1 MKSMNEMW
9 KYYSLIIASSLI
21 IAGVYGMF
29 DNLIF
34 TDDAVQESNVDGN
47 EDISPDERTSRAV
60 LSPEYLYA
68 RSYNDGWLYRI
79 NKDGTN
85 KQGVV
90 HMNIPGSQTM
100 PCMTPDGMWVYA
112 RSGSTL
118 YRFSTANGGQTTY
131 NLAHSGSGY
140 AIGTDGINLY
150 YGSGSTIYKVTMTGT
165 HVSSSTITM
174 SVSSYYYSVTDGAVW
189 IASGNTWYGWS
200 VNRFTG
206 GNIGGHDITWNYGGI
221 GSTCMNFCF
230 DGERYYVV
238 AGGSSSMPMKV
249 YDSNRNFIR
258 QFTVNI
264 DFRSIMCPYGGLS
277 FAENARMG
285 GREDDDEVI
294 CYARYESYLLS
305 VNVSSPKDL
314 NDVSEVTV
322 HLDYNTTNATLCY
335 NWTRQHF
342 YKLLDP
348 EGHVRLFAD
357 ECTVTNDGQRRWW
370 VNFTIMFNFTFPHRE
385 MVDCFVNTSSASREF
400 HLNRFPYLFR
410 VVKDLEFTGTPDF
423 TAEEQGRLSER
434 NWIRGDENM
443 TVTNLTVAYFDSFDI
458 YPDDDYFDVKLT
470 DSDEN
475 TWWDNES
482 SGGDVVL
489 NISSRGITCEEE
501 YRITIENIPGSG
513 ACKTNLTYDLRIDAD
528 PPQSPSN
535 LLCHA
540 DSFKDKET
548 VNTNQP
554 EMYVTWDEV
563 EDNASGLAGYYY
575 SHLDN
580 SGTPEGNLT
589 TEKEVEMIS
598 LPEGYAPVY
607 VWCIDN
613 VGNIGNSSASGI
625 LVDLT
630 QPVFRNLTPES
641 GSWHNKTDIEC
652 SVEILDGNGSGID
665 GRSVEYAVSMGGA
678 LSFDMWMPA
687 WLATSGQ
694 SLVPTVKHVFT
705 EGEENFLKWR
715 AKDVSGNGYMES
727 PPVNLKVDIT
737 PVKFSSELVQWKEW
751 YDDGGITSKIL
762 VSDTGSGVDLDSLQA
777 RISVSGPGG
786 FGEWMDIERENITE
800 MGGGEYEISVT
811 FAYGEGKGNYLTFR
825 GTDLVRNPLASSDKF
840 NFKVDTTEAYFAD
853 FAPDN
858 ETYSGERLVECF
870 VSILDDGSGVDPD
883 SVEYSVSTNG
893 GEGGDFGPWKKPLN
907 VVSGNPTQ
915 VLLEVEFKWGRENYI
930 SWKADDNV
938 GTGDNISRPYNIWVN
953 SEPTAAISSPTADME
968 IWSHKTVEFDASPSG
983 DQDGDALSF
992 YWSSNVKENRSLGH
1006 GSRFSAHLVPGTHT
1020 ITVHVS
1026 DGHGYNVSEKITV
1039 EVLEKGGG
1047 GGGGPGGGGGDNGTV
1062 GSSSD
1067 DISFLLF
1074 IIGGALVLVVLVL
1087 VAFFILRKKKKDK
1100 EKEGA
1105 TPPRYPPRGGP
1116 YGPPP
1121 HPYPQGQ
1128 YAPGTY
1134 QGYGPVPVPG
1144 RNAGQGV
1151 SPPFPPQP
1159 LMLPPGPAPNV
1170 GPTYVLPQFST
1181 EQGPQNLELMA
1192 LPPGPEPTTGGELTP
1207 LDDPFSAIL
1216 GMDFLSITPGTQAGP
1231 GETIAE
1237 DAVQDA
1243 FPPSAPD
1250 VQPIPPTP
1258 PGQGSTLSINPSPTV
1273 PDDPSIMGLDAMFGT
1288 LSGAEGESI
1297 PGGALPAPPQAED
1310 TQPPGPT
1317 EITMQCHAC
1326 GNNYRAEITVLPAV
1340 VTCSVCQTQGVI
1352 NSL

>member
-1 MKSMNEMW
+1 MLVVVAILGAE
-9 KYYSLIIASSLI
+9 YLPILDCTHSSGN
-21 IAGVYGMF
+21 A
-29 DNLIF
+29 
-34 TDDAVQESNVDGN
+34 AVS
-47 EDISPDERTSRAV
+47 
-60 LSPEYLYA
+60 SPEGTDL
-68 RSYNDGWLYRI
+68 NDG
-79 NKDGTN
+79 G
-85 KQGVV
+85 
-90 HMNIPGSQTM
+90 
-100 PCMTPDGMWVYA
+100 GMG
-112 RSGSTL
+112 R
-118 YRFSTANGGQTTY
+118 R
-131 NLAHSGSGY
+131 
-140 AIGTDGINLY
+140 
-150 YGSGSTIYKVTMTGT
+150 
-165 HVSSSTITM
+165 
-174 SVSSYYYSVTDGAVW
+174 
-189 IASGNTWYGWS
+189 
-200 VNRFTG
+200 G
-206 GNIGGHDITWNYGGI
+206 GNIRFLIFQADASNSCGGNNYVTLPKTYLQNNGIQLTEVCTGTLNAAMLANYDVVYLGRSRNRGRAVAADIRNWVQGGGGI
-221 GSTCMNFCF
+221 WSESCGMVDNQ
-230 DGERYYVV
+230 DPV
-238 AGGSSSMPMKV
+238 AGGYIALEDMFGYNNRINRGDNSGGFSFTKV
-249 YDSNRNFIR
+249 GNHEIWDGVNSPVSGSNGLYDSELRDNNIAP
-258 QFTVNI
+258 QATQIGNANGCQSPMVNI
-264 DFRSIMCPYGGLS
+264 YGRGRTYSGVGGNWDSNANCQRYFLNVLKWLAVEITAHADEVAIRGPGENEKVC
-277 FAENARMG
+277 FAEYRPYN
-285 GREDDDEVI
+285 
-294 CYARYESYLLS
+294 LS
-305 VNVSSPKDL
+305 VNITSTRDL
-314 NDVSEVTV
+314 NEVSELKVF
-322 HLDYNTTNATLCY
+322 LDYNTTNASFCY
-335 NWTRQHF
+335 NWTDQRF
-342 YKLLDP
+342 YKQQDP
-348 EGHVRLFAD
+348 GGHVRLLVD
-357 ECTVTNDGQRRWW
+357 NCSISTDSVDRWW
-370 VNFTIMFNFTFPHRE
+370 ANFSFMINFTFPHER
-385 MVDCFVNTSSASREF
+385 MVDCFANVTANTGEF
-400 HLNRFPYLFR
+400 SMDRFPHLFR
-410 VVKDLEFTGTPDF
+410 VENDMELVGIPDF
-423 TAEEQGRLSER
+423 TAEFQGPRTQDD
-434 NWIRGDENM
+434 WVRGGENM
-443 TVTNLTVAYFDSFDI
+443 TVTNMTAKYAGSMNIFPDDNFFDVRIMDSAGNEWWDNGSSGREVSFDI
-458 YPDDDYFDVKLT
+458 R
-470 DSDEN
+470 
-475 TWWDNES
+475 
-482 SGGDVVL
+482 
-489 NISSRGITCEEE
+489 SREVAEAEEE
-501 YRITIENIPGSG
+501 YLITIENIPGAG
-513 ACKTNLTYDLRIDAD
+513 ICITNLTYDLRIDGE
-528 PPQSPSN
+528 PPQPPMN
-535 LLCHA
+535 LICHA

-858 ETYSGERLVECF
+858 ETYSSERLVECF

-883 SVEYSVSTNG
+883 SVEYSVSTDG
-893 GEGGDFGPWKKPLN
+893 GEEGDFGAWKKPLN

-915 VLLEVEFKWGRENYI
+915 VLLEVEFKWGRKNYI
-930 SWKADDNV
+930 RWKADDNV

-953 SEPTAAISSPTADME
+953 SEPTAAISSPTTDME
-968 IWSHKTVEFDASPSG
+968 IWSHLPVEFNASLSG
-983 DQDGDALSF
+983 DQDGDQLSF

-1006 GSRFSAHLVPGTHT
+1006 GPRFKARLATGTHS
-1020 ITVHVS
+1020 ITLYVS

-1039 EVLEKGGG
+1039 QVLEKGGG
-1047 GGGGPGGGGGDNGTV
+1047 GGGGEGPDREGGDNGTV

-1067 DISFLLF
+1067 DNSFLLF
-1074 IIGGALVLVVLVL
+1074 IVVGALILAVLVL
-1087 VAFFILRKKKKDK
+1087 VIFLVLRKKKDKD
-1100 EKEGA
+1100 EEGSA
-1105 TPPRYPPRGGP
+1105 VPPYPPQGGP
-1116 YGPPP
+1116 YGPQP

-1128 YAPGTY
+1128 YAPGTH
-1134 QGYGPVPVPG
+1134 QGYGPVQDPT
-1144 RNAGQGV
+1144 RNAGPAAFQ
-1151 SPPFPPQP
+1151 PLPPQP
-1159 LMLPPGPAPNV
+1159 LMLPPKADPNV
-1170 GPTYVLPQFST
+1170 GPAYSLPQFST
-1181 EQGPQNLELMA
+1181 DQGLQNLDLMA
-1192 LPPGPEPTTGGELTP
+1192 LPPGPEPAAGGELTP

-1216 GMDFLSITPGTQAGP
+1216 GMDF
-1231 GETIAE
+1231 
-1237 DAVQDA
+1237 
-1243 FPPSAPD
+1243 PSM
-1250 VQPIPPTP
+1250 
-1258 PGQGSTLSINPSPTV
+1258 S
-1273 PDDPSIMGLDAMFGT
+1273 
-1288 LSGAEGESI
+1288 
-1297 PGGALPAPPQAED
+1297 PAPPLAEEPH
-1310 TQPPGPT
+1310 PPGPT

-1326 GNNYRAEITVLPAV
+1326 GNNYRAKITVLPAV
-1340 VTCSVCQTQGVI
+1340 VTCSVCQTQGVLTEI
-1352 NSL
+1352 